1 MTLMHETQPPRVSV
15 AIPLYEEEEGL
26 PELLRRLSAVVDG
39 LPGEGH
45 EMVFVDDGSG
55 DRTPE
60 LLRSAAVAD
69 PRITVVSLSRN
80 FGHQAALS
88 AALEFVEG
96 DVVVLMDGDLQ
107 DAPEAIPAML
117 ERVRDGYD
125 VVYAKRDRRKE
136 PWWLRLSY
144 FTYYRL
150 LSTVSNVDL
159 PVDAG
164 DFAAFTRPVLNAI
177 LSAPERHR
185 YLRGLRAWAGFR
197 QTGIP
202 VERDARHHGRSKY
215 GLRKLL
221 RLASD
226 GIFSFSIVPIR
237 VAAALG
243 GLSILATSLFAL
255 YALWAKIFLDRSPQ
269 GFTAQILVITFV
281 SGVNLLFLGII
292 GEYVG
297 RVYEETKARP
307 LYVVRRVQRGG
318 DEAAQAPK
326 STGIESV
333 VRSST
338 NG

>member
-1 MTLMHETQPPRVSV
+1 MTAHQAYPQETSATPRVSI
-15 AIPLYEEEEGL
+15 AIPLYDEEEGL
-26 PELLRRLSAVVDG
+26 PELLRRLTAVVDE

-45 EMVFVDDGSG
+45 EMVFVDDGSK
-55 DRTPE
+55 DVTLR
-60 LLRSAAVAD
+60 LLRRAAEDD
-69 PRITVVSLSRN
+69 PRITVVALSRN
-80 FGHQAALS
+80 FGHQAALT

-107 DAPEAIPAML
+107 DAPEIIPLML
-117 ERVRDGYD
+117 DRMRDGYD
-125 VVYAKRDRRKE
+125 VVYAKRDRRQE
-136 PWWLRLSY
+136 PWWLRLAY
-144 FTYYRL
+144 FTYYRI

-164 DFAAFTRPVLNAI
+164 DFAAFGTPVLDAI
-177 LSAPERHR
+177 RSAPERHR

-197 QTGIP
+197 QIGIP
-202 VERDARHHGRSKY
+202 VDRDARQHGKSKY
-215 GLRKLL
+215 GLGKLF

-243 GLSILATSLFAL
+243 GLTILATSMFAF

-297 RVYEETKARP
+297 RVYEEVKRRP
-307 LYVVRRVQRGG
+307 LYVVKSVHRGG
-318 DEAAQAPK
+318 RLLER
-326 STGIESV
+326 TGH
-333 VRSST
+333 
-338 NG
+338 G